1 MKLNRTPNPLN
12 RNTRNSDNE
21 NWEIIENN
29 FKKIEKS
36 ISALVIESGGS
47 SDIEVVQARG
57 GYLVLNDRLNAID
70 DSIQSIGDMSP
81 KGSFDTLDDLKTEYP
96 NGANGIYIIKDLNAW
111 YFWDGATWTEG
122 GIFTVQVLD
131 DYLTTHDKEWV
142 I

>member
-29 FKKIEKS
+29 FKKLEKS
-36 ISALVIESGGS
+36 ISALVIEGGGS

-70 DSIQSIGDMSP
+70 NRIQSIGDMTP
-81 KGSFDTLDDLKTEYP
+81 KESFNNLDELKSAYP
-96 NGANGIYIIKDLNAW
+96 NGAKGIYIIKDLNAW
-111 YFWDGATWTEG
+111 YFWDGGAWTEG
-122 GIFTVQVLD
+122 GIFTVQILD
-131 DYLTTHDKEWV
+131 DYLTTYNEKWV
-142 I
+142 V